1 MIHTYKGLRDQVL
14 RLLDESASESPTT
27 LQLVKDLMNQ
37 AHQQRCTEYPWPFML
52 WPTAQTFTTVTGTHQ
67 YSLHQEFHRPLYFKN
82 NTTKEYLIEVP
93 FRSIAASGF
102 DWSNDTGS
110 MTHFCYW
117 GTSPVQNQPTTAGVV
132 QVVSDNA
139 LDTGTDYDIVVKGE
153 DTSGQLRAEKL
164 TPTGLTTVSGTI
176 TFRQILGVTK
186 GSGWSGNMTLTIGS
200 TTLMTLLGCEMGR
213 QYKTIYSME
222 NCVTGD
228 VIEYRFYRQPLF
240 LVNDYDVPELPAPH
254 GQILVW
260 DTLISL
266 GGYLTDINSQT
277 MAIWKMKQQEAQ
289 ISLYQAYANE
299 QQTLEAMPTYVR
311 YMGDGEM
318 EGRPWV
324 IR

>member
-14 RLLDESASESPTT
+14 RLLDETASESPTT

-52 WPTAQTFTTVTGTHQ
+52 WPTAQTFTTVSGTHQ
-67 YSLHQEFHRPLYFKN
+67 YALHQEFHRPLYFKN

-110 MTHFCYW
+110 ITHFCYW

-153 DTSGQLRAEKL
+153 DTNGQLRAEKL

-200 TTLMTLLGCEMGR
+200 TTLLTLLGCEMGR

-289 ISLYQAYANE
+289 IALYQAYANE
-299 QQTLEAMPTYVR
+299 QQTLEAMPTYIR